1 MYRWLRDIHR
11 PRGFLLF
18 QFLLLCRDKD
28 AFAQQFCAET
38 TCIPGF
44 PAGTTYHAVHPQP
57 LSSPRLCLSEAVL
70 PRGAWS
76 CSCKLRGGASLSL
89 LSTFSACRLLLTAW
103 APFTP
108 IQSPWHPLGGL
119 VLLPINSPRAPSASR
134 GLVCLPGSDCRADPA
149 APWRASA
156 SPTRTPHFA
165 FAVGA
170 NYAFQDLVLVRPP
183 AQSSNTGLGCSPS
196 LREDVDRISRLAVS
210 LPESLVP
217 PAPPVDRPVR
227 TQSQEDLRSSL
238 LQQSLNHDLTRP
250 LENAD
255 DLPVPPLHN
264 VPEVGQPTPPPSK
277 GCATRWRLSVKLRS
291 CGSL

>member
-89 LSTFSACRLLLTAW
+89 LSTFGACRLLLTAW

-119 VLLPINSPRAPSASR
+119 VLLPIKGIPL
-134 GLVCLPGSDCRADPA
+134 GLLRPAAVWSVSQGAIAAQILPLPGERRPRQRVHRTSPLRSGLITPFRIWFWCGLLPSLPRQVWA
-149 APWRASA
+149 APR
-156 SPTRTPHFA
+156 PFGRTLI
-165 FAVGA
+165 G
-170 NYAFQDLVLVRPP
+170 
-183 AQSSNTGLGCSPS
+183 
-196 LREDVDRISRLAVS
+196 
-210 LPESLVP
+210 
-217 PAPPVDRPVR
+217 
-227 TQSQEDLRSSL
+227 
-238 LQQSLNHDLTRP
+238 
-250 LENAD
+250 
-255 DLPVPPLHN
+255 
-264 VPEVGQPTPPPSK
+264 
-277 GCATRWRLSVKLRS
+277 
-291 CGSL
+291 